1 LTSLVADEGNSSERH
16 ANKPWRT
23 DGAGRDVEP
32 IRTKGCEGKPSKV
45 GALLH
50 RKILLVVCGWTA
62 ISKKLTFPE
71 RLRYVGGVPAVN
83 L

>member
-1 LTSLVADEGNSSERH
+1 MRTNPGALTGLEG
-16 ANKPWRT
+16 T
-23 DGAGRDVEP
+23 VEP